1 MNVESAPVDGTC
13 HDTQQVSDVCS
24 GCLRPSLPRIDVCLS
39 QRVSAC
45 TFLKKVSVS
54 VTLSLHMYE
63 YVCMRAAVS
72 PGAKWA
78 SAEQN
83 GEKKLLMTHLNHTT

>member
-1 MNVESAPVDGTC
+1 M
-13 HDTQQVSDVCS
+13 
-24 GCLRPSLPRIDVCLS
+24 
-39 QRVSAC
+39 
-45 TFLKKVSVS
+45 SVS

-83 GEKKLLMTHLNHTT
+83 GEKKTAHDTSQPRYTMEGREGEHVPLQR